1 MPEAGGA
8 SAEVDLVRNVMPH
21 VRLPLR
27 LPLGVLGDHELK
39 IGVRGALLAR
49 DPARL
54 QLDEVRL
61 EEADLVLAID
71 ARRVHVFAHDREV
84 VVYLAAVDSG
94 LGLRDQLCASHV
106 LPVPEGR
113 AVDCELGALPR
124 HRVRRVLV
132 IRRQIDVFVD
142 AGRSVDVVLV
152 WPDLICP

>member
-1 MPEAGGA
+1 MENGDGERDGRGTGRGEAGKGKGKG
-8 SAEVDLVRNVMPH
+8 EKGKRERKGTYDLVRNVMPH

-94 LGLRDQLCASHV
+94 LGLRDQPVRSGEKGTQMSV
-106 LPVPEGR
+106 LYF
-113 AVDCELGALPR
+113 
-124 HRVRRVLV
+124 
-132 IRRQIDVFVD
+132 IRR
-142 AGRSVDVVLV
+142 AS
-152 WPDLICP
+152 